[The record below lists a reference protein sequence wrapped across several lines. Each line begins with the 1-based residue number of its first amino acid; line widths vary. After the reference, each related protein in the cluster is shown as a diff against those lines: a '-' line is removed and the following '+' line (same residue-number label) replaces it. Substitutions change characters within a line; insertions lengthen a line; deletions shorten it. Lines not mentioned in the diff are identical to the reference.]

1 MLLKNYYQN
10 PPAPMLYG
18 LTQCGNAAGYR
29 VGGMR
34 SNQGD
39 RMMKVS
45 VDLDLTPEELRRLF
59 GLPDLTPIQALVVE
73 RITRQ
78 VEKGMDSN
86 LLAGITRSI
95 ITGGVQS
102 WEAYQKLLSGIL
114 NVSKSTDAKK
124 DPAADPAD

>member
-1 MLLKNYYQN
+1 
-10 PPAPMLYG
+10 
-18 LTQCGNAAGYR
+18 
-29 VGGMR
+29 
-34 SNQGD
+34 
-39 RMMKVS
+39 MKVS
-45 VDLDLTPEELRRLF
+45 VDVDLTPEELRRLF
-59 GLPDLTPIQALVVE
+59 GLPDLSPIQALVVE

-114 NVSKSTDAKK
+114 SASKPSEAKK
-124 DPAADPAD
+124 DTAGPTDHND

>member
-1 MLLKNYYQN
+1 
-10 PPAPMLYG
+10 
-18 LTQCGNAAGYR
+18 
-29 VGGMR
+29 
-34 SNQGD
+34 
-39 RMMKVS
+39 MKVS
-45 VDLDLTPEELRRLF
+45 VDVDLTPEELRRLF

-102 WEAYQKLLSGIL
+102 WEAYQKLLAGIL
-114 NVSKSTDAKK
+114 NVSKTSDAKK
-124 DPAADPAD
+124 DPAADSTD

>member
-1 MLLKNYYQN
+1 
-10 PPAPMLYG
+10 
-18 LTQCGNAAGYR
+18 
-29 VGGMR
+29 MR

-39 RMMKVS
+39 RTMKVS

-102 WEAYQKLLSGIL
+102 WEAYQKLLAGIL
-114 NVSKSTDAKK
+114 NVSKSSDTKK
-124 DPAADPAD
+124 DPAADSTD

>member
-1 MLLKNYYQN
+1 
-10 PPAPMLYG
+10 
-18 LTQCGNAAGYR
+18 
-29 VGGMR
+29 
-34 SNQGD
+34 
-39 RMMKVS
+39 MKVS

-102 WEAYQKLLSGIL
+102 WEAYQKLLAGIL
-114 NVSKSTDAKK
+114 NVSKTSDTKK
-124 DPAADPAD
+124 EPAADSTD

>member
-1 MLLKNYYQN
+1 
-10 PPAPMLYG
+10 
-18 LTQCGNAAGYR
+18 
-29 VGGMR
+29 
-34 SNQGD
+34 
-39 RMMKVS
+39 MKVS
-45 VDLDLTPEELRRLF
+45 VDVDLTPEELRRLF

-102 WEAYQKLLSGIL
+102 WEAYQKLLAGIL
-114 NVSKSTDAKK
+114 NVSKPSDSKK
-124 DPAADPAD
+124 DPNADSTD

>member
-1 MLLKNYYQN
+1 
-10 PPAPMLYG
+10 
-18 LTQCGNAAGYR
+18 
-29 VGGMR
+29 V
-34 SNQGD
+34 
-39 RMMKVS
+39 KVS

-114 NVSKSTDAKK
+114 NASKPAEARRDAPGQTDQS
-124 DPAADPAD
+124 D

>member
-1 MLLKNYYQN
+1 
-10 PPAPMLYG
+10 
-18 LTQCGNAAGYR
+18 
-29 VGGMR
+29 
-34 SNQGD
+34 
-39 RMMKVS
+39 MKVS
-45 VDLDLTPEELRRLF
+45 VDVDLTPEELRRLF

-102 WEAYQKLLSGIL
+102 WEAYQKLLAGIL
-114 NVSKSTDAKK
+114 NVSKPSDSKK
-124 DPAADPAD
+124 DPTAESAD

>member
-1 MLLKNYYQN
+1 
-10 PPAPMLYG
+10 
-18 LTQCGNAAGYR
+18 
-29 VGGMR
+29 
-34 SNQGD
+34 
-39 RMMKVS
+39 MKVS
-45 VDLDLTPEELRRLF
+45 VDVDMTPEELRRLF
-59 GLPDLTPIQALVVE
+59 GLPDLSPIQSLVVE

-114 NVSKSTDAKK
+114 NVPRSPEKK
-124 DPAADPAD
+124 DAASGSGDPPTG

>member
-1 MLLKNYYQN
+1 
-10 PPAPMLYG
+10 
-18 LTQCGNAAGYR
+18 
-29 VGGMR
+29 
-34 SNQGD
+34 
-39 RMMKVS
+39 MKVS

-59 GLPDLTPIQALVVE
+59 GLPDLSPIQALVVE

-114 NVSKSTDAKK
+114 TVAKPGDAKDAKK
-124 DPAADPAD
+124 DAPGTTADHSD

>member
-1 MLLKNYYQN
+1 
-10 PPAPMLYG
+10 
-18 LTQCGNAAGYR
+18 
-29 VGGMR
+29 
-34 SNQGD
+34 
-39 RMMKVS
+39 MKVS

-102 WEAYQKLLSGIL
+102 WEAYQKLLAGIL
-114 NVSKSTDAKK
+114 NVSKSSDTKK
-124 DPAADPAD
+124 DPAADSTD

>member
-1 MLLKNYYQN
+1 
-10 PPAPMLYG
+10 
-18 LTQCGNAAGYR
+18 
-29 VGGMR
+29 
-34 SNQGD
+34 
-39 RMMKVS
+39 MKVS

-95 ITGGVQS
+95 ITGGCAVVGGVS
-102 WEAYQKLLSGIL
+102 EAAVRHPERIKTG
-114 NVSKSTDAKK
+114 
-124 DPAADPAD
+124 

>member
-1 MLLKNYYQN
+1 
-10 PPAPMLYG
+10 
-18 LTQCGNAAGYR
+18 
-29 VGGMR
+29 V
-34 SNQGD
+34 
-39 RMMKVS
+39 KVS

-78 VEKGMDSN
+78 VEKGMDGN

-114 NVSKSTDAKK
+114 SASRPGEAKK
-124 DPAADPAD
+124 DAAGPTDHND

>member
-1 MLLKNYYQN
+1 
-10 PPAPMLYG
+10 
-18 LTQCGNAAGYR
+18 
-29 VGGMR
+29 
-34 SNQGD
+34 
-39 RMMKVS
+39 MKVS
-45 VDLDLTPEELRRLF
+45 VDVDLTPEELRRLF

-102 WEAYQKLLSGIL
+102 WEAYQKLLAGIL
-114 NVSKSTDAKK
+114 NVSKASDAKK
-124 DPAADPAD
+124 DPAADSTD